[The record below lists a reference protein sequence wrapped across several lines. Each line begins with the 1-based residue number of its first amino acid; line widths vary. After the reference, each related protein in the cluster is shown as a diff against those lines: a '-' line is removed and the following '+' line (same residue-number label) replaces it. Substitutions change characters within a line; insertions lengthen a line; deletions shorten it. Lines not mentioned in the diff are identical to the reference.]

1 MEGEIMIFTCLLT
14 NRIVRPF
21 VILMIVLAIFGLFG
35 GTKIFTTALL
45 YSVFQQFATLGPV
58 ALGLGLTM
66 MIRGFDLSVGSIF
79 GLAGIFAI
87 MVGEYNPLLGILAAV
102 LAGVVS
108 GLVQSTLIVKL
119 RIESIGITL
128 GGLLTIAGISYVVT
142 GNSEIGFSRFD
153 IAQLIER
160 PLVGVFSIRFL
171 AVAAAFILA
180 ALAITY
186 TRFGRDLI
194 ATGNAHHAA
203 LISGVSVDAITVV
216 VFVICGALAALS
228 GGMLSLSLAAASP
241 LGLADILVPAAAA
254 AIIGGVSLTGGV
266 GHPIGIAGGVLVL
279 CILRSGLTAIG
290 VEPFVHSL
298 VSGAVLLF
306 VGIFDSE
313 ELGRRTYQVSTL
325 FNKH

>member
-1 MEGEIMIFTCLLT
+1 MMPLYFLT

-21 VILMIVLAIFGLFG
+21 VILIIVLMIFGLFG

-79 GLAGIFAI
+79 GLAGIFAV
-87 MVGEYNPLLGILAAV
+87 MVGEYNPLLGISAAV
-102 LAGVVS
+102 FAGVAS
-108 GLVQSTLIVKL
+108 GFVQSTLIVRL
-119 RIESIGITL
+119 RIETIGITL

-153 IAQLIER
+153 VAQLIER
-160 PLVGVFSIRFL
+160 PFAGVFSIRFL
-171 AVAAAFILA
+171 VVAVTFFLAAFV
-180 ALAITY
+180 ITY

-194 ATGNAHHAA
+194 ATGSARQAA
-203 LISGVSVDAITVV
+203 LIAGVRVDAVTIM
-216 VFVICGALAALS
+216 VFIFSGALAALS
-228 GGMLSLSLAAASP
+228 GGMLSFSLAAASP

-254 AIIGGVSLTGGV
+254 AIIGGVSLAGGV

-279 CILRSGLTAIG
+279 CVLRSGLTAIG
-290 VEPFVHSL
+290 AEPFVHSL

-313 ELGRRTYQVSTL
+313 ELTRRIYQFRSL
-325 FNKH
+325 FR

>member
-1 MEGEIMIFTCLLT
+1 MIAVRFLA
-14 NRIVRPF
+14 NRIARPF
-21 VILMIVLAIFGLFG
+21 VILMIVLTIFGLFG

-87 MVGEYNPLLGILAAV
+87 MVGEYNPFLGILAAIF
-102 LAGVVS
+102 AGVAS
-108 GLVQSTLIVKL
+108 GFVQSTLIVKL

-142 GNSEIGFSRFD
+142 GNSEIGFSRSD
-153 IAQLIER
+153 IAQLIEK
-160 PLVGVFSIRFL
+160 PLAGVFSIRFL
-171 AVAAAFILA
+171 VVAVAFIIA
-180 ALAITY
+180 ALAINY

-194 ATGNAHHAA
+194 ATGSARQAA
-203 LISGVSVDAITVV
+203 LIAGVNVDVITVI
-216 VFVICGALAALS
+216 VFIISGALAALS
-228 GGMLSLSLAAASP
+228 GGMLSFSLAAASP

-254 AIIGGVSLTGGV
+254 AIIGGVSLAGGI

-279 CILRSGLTAIG
+279 CVLRSGLTAIG
-290 VEPFVHSL
+290 AEPFVHSL

-306 VGIFDSE
+306 VGIFDGE
-313 ELGRRTYQVSTL
+313 ELARRTYQFRSL
-325 FNKH
+325 FR